1 MAIVRIQL
9 RRDTAADWT
18 SANPILA
25 EGEMGIETDTDLFK
39 IGNGSTAWTSLGY
52 GGLQGIAAA
61 TAPITYDSGTQT
73 VGIDESAISI
83 NASQISDLTA
93 TAAELNILD
102 GVTAT
107 AAELNIL
114 DGATVTA
121 AELNILDGAT
131 VSTTELNY
139 VDGVTSN
146 IQTQLDS
153 KEPLQRT
160 VGVETGAHTL
170 DITDAKKT
178 IVAIGALTVTV
189 PDAVFSAGHRIDFIQ
204 DGADPIT
211 FAAGAGVT
219 INSKG
224 GALSTSAQY
233 AAASIFFADAST
245 AYLVGDLA

>member
-1 MAIVRIQL
+1 MAVNIQL
-9 RRDTAADWT
+9 RRGTAAEWT
-18 SANPILA
+18 AANPVLA
-25 EGEMGIETDTDLFK
+25 VGEIGIETDTDQFK
-39 IGNGSTAWTSLGY
+39 IGNGADAWSVRPY
-52 GGLQGIAAA
+52 GGLQGEDGIATA

-83 NASQISDLTA
+83 TASQISDVTA

-107 AAELNIL
+107 TAEINLL
-114 DGATVTA
+114 DGVTA
-121 AELNILDGAT
+121 
-131 VSTTELNY
+131 TTAELNY
-139 VDGVTSN
+139 VDGVTSD

-160 VGVETGAHTL
+160 VGVETTSRTL
-170 DITDAKKT
+170 DITDAQKT
-178 IVAIGALTVTV
+178 LIAVNAVTLTV

-204 DGADPIT
+204 DAADPIT